1 MESRDS
7 TANRESKRM
16 KTSDNLER
24 NTRTNWLLTL
34 VSRITGLVRDGAISR
49 IFGTGVFASAFYFAF
64 QIPNL
69 FRRLF
74 GEGALSAAF
83 LPSYSTLQE
92 KDPQLAKA
100 LATLTISKLF
110 LLLGGIVIVGE
121 LVLWLILSQQTTPS
135 QSLQLL
141 MVMLPYMPLVCTV
154 AIFAAM
160 LHVHDRFGPPAAAP
174 IILNGLMIG
183 ALYGFSQVFDNSL
196 HHLMMIGVAVVVAGV
211 IQIMWSLH
219 ALRRIGWYTNNTS
232 GARDEMQKMMRRTI
246 PMILALGTLQIN
258 TLLDGL
264 IASWPTVFGASF
276 FGLEYPLPEGAM
288 GSLSWAQRLYQ
299 FPLGVFGIAVAT
311 AIYPLLAKQAKDAAS
326 FAATIH
332 RGLRLVVFV
341 GLPASAGLILVR
353 DPLAA
358 AIFQGGN
365 FTSDDALIVGSILL
379 GYAPAVWAYSM
390 IHVLTKAFYAKDD
403 VMTPVKI
410 AILVVF
416 LNFIL
421 NITLIWTPLGTS
433 ALAWST
439 SICAVLQVSILMV
452 LIRRHI
458 ATPVD
463 GNVLRSWGATS
474 ILTLLMGAIV
484 SVVMSLMW
492 VQNGTWSSSMYCLS
506 ASVGSGVVAFFIGSY
521 VMKMPELYWF
531 FGRKS

>member
-1 MESRDS
+1 
-7 TANRESKRM
+7 M
-16 KTSDNLER
+16 KNTDNLER
-24 NTRTNWLLTL
+24 NTRTNWSLTL

-74 GEGALSAAF
+74 GEGALAAAF
-83 LPSYSTLQE
+83 LPSYAKLQD

-110 LLLGGIVIVGE
+110 LLLGGVVIIGE
-121 LVLWLILSQQTTPS
+121 LLLWLILSQQTAPS
-135 QSLQLL
+135 QSLQLA

-183 ALYGFSQVFDNSL
+183 SLYGFAQVFDHSF
-196 HHLMMIGVAVVVAGV
+196 HHLVSIGVAVVVAGV

-219 ALRRIGWYTNNTS
+219 ALRRIGWYTSNTS
-232 GARDEMQKMMRRTI
+232 GATSEMRAMMRRTI

-264 IASWPTVFGASF
+264 IASWPTVFGSSF

-311 AIYPLLAKQAKDAAS
+311 AIYPLLAKQAKDASA
-326 FAATIH
+326 FAETIH
-332 RGLRLVVFV
+332 RGLRLVIFV

-358 AIFQGGN
+358 AIFQGGS
-365 FTSDDALIVGSILL
+365 FTSSDARIVGSILL

-390 IHVLTKAFYAKDD
+390 LHVLTKAFYAKDD
-403 VMTPVKI
+403 AMTPVKV
-410 AILVVF
+410 AIVVVV

-439 SICAVLQVSILMV
+439 AICAVLQVGILMM
-452 LIRRHI
+452 LIRRHL

-463 GNVLRSWGATS
+463 AAVLRSWGTTS
-474 ILTLLMGAIV
+474 VLTVVMGAGV
-484 SVVMSLMW
+484 GLVMNMMWTENGSWLDSL
-492 VQNGTWSSSMYCLS
+492 YCLGACV
-506 ASVGSGVVAFFIGSY
+506 ASGATIFFIGSY
-521 VMKMPELYWF
+521 VMKMPELHWF
-531 FGRKS
+531 FGRKT

>member
-1 MESRDS
+1 
-7 TANRESKRM
+7 M
-16 KTSDNLER
+16 KNSDNLER
-24 NTRTNWLLTL
+24 NTRTNWSLTL

-49 IFGTGVFASAFYFAF
+49 MFGTGIFASAFYFAF

-74 GEGALSAAF
+74 GEGALAAAF
-83 LPSYSTLQE
+83 LPSYSTLQA

-110 LLLGGIVIVGE
+110 LLLGGVVIVGE

-141 MVMLPYMPLVCTV
+141 MVMLPYMPLVCAV

-183 ALYGFSQVFDNSL
+183 ALFGFAQVFDNSL

-211 IQIMWSLH
+211 IQIMWSMH
-219 ALRRIGWYTNNTS
+219 ALRRIGWYTSDTS
-232 GARDEMQKMMRRTI
+232 AAKSEMRTMMRRTI

-264 IASWPTVFGASF
+264 IASWPTVFGSSF

-311 AIYPLLAKQAKDAAS
+311 AIYPLLAQQANNVTE

-341 GLPASAGLILVR
+341 GL

-358 AIFQGGN
+358 AIFQGGS
-365 FTSDDALIVGSILL
+365 FTSSDALIVGSILL

-390 IHVLTKAFYAKDD
+390 LHVLTKAFYAKDD
-403 VMTPVKI
+403 AMTPVKV
-410 AILVVF
+410 AILVVV

-452 LIRRHI
+452 FIRRHI
-458 ATPVD
+458 STPVD

-474 ILTLLMGAIV
+474 ALTLVMSVIV
-484 SVVMSLMW
+484 GVVMNMMW
-492 VQNGTWSSSMYCLS
+492 VEDGVWLDSVYCLAACV
-506 ASVGSGVVAFFIGSY
+506 ASGAVAFFVGSY
-521 VMKMPELYWF
+521 VMKMPELRWF

>member
-1 MESRDS
+1 
-7 TANRESKRM
+7 M
-16 KTSDNLER
+16 KSSDNLER
-24 NTRTNWLLTL
+24 NTRTNWSLTL

-49 IFGTGVFASAFYFAF
+49 MFGTGIFASAFYFAF

-74 GEGALSAAF
+74 GEGALAAAF
-83 LPSYSTLQE
+83 LPSYATLQA

-110 LLLGGIVIVGE
+110 LLLGGVVIVGE
-121 LVLWLILSQQTTPS
+121 LALWLILSQQATPS

-141 MVMLPYMPLVCTV
+141 MVMLPYMPLVCAV

-183 ALYGFSQVFDNSL
+183 ALYGFAQVFDNSL

-211 IQIMWSLH
+211 IQIMWSMH
-219 ALRRIGWYTNNTS
+219 ALRRIGWYTSDTS
-232 GARDEMQKMMRRTI
+232 AAKSEMRTMMRR
-246 PMILALGTLQIN
+246 LALGTLQIN

-264 IASWPTVFGASF
+264 IASWPTVFGSSF

-311 AIYPLLAKQAKDAAS
+311 AIYPLLAKQANNVTE
-326 FAATIH
+326 FATTIH

-358 AIFQGGN
+358 AIFQGGS
-365 FTSDDALIVGSILL
+365 FTSSDALIVGSILL

-390 IHVLTKAFYAKDD
+390 LHVLTKAFYAKDD
-403 VMTPVKI
+403 AMTPVKV
-410 AILVVF
+410 AILVVV

-452 LIRRHI
+452 FIRRHI
-458 ATPVD
+458 STPVD

-474 ILTLLMGAIV
+474 ALTLVMSVIV
-484 SVVMSLMW
+484 GVVMNMMW
-492 VQNGTWSSSMYCLS
+492 VEDGVWLDSVYCLAACV
-506 ASVGSGVVAFFIGSY
+506 ASGAVAFFVGSY
-521 VMKMPELYWF
+521 VMKMPELRWF

>member
-1 MESRDS
+1 
-7 TANRESKRM
+7 M
-16 KTSDNLER
+16 KNSDNLER
-24 NTRTNWLLTL
+24 NTRTNWSLTL

-49 IFGTGVFASAFYFAF
+49 MFGTGIFASAFYFAF

-74 GEGALSAAF
+74 GEGALAAAF
-83 LPSYSTLQE
+83 LPSYSTLQA

-110 LLLGGIVIVGE
+110 LLLGGVVIVGE

-141 MVMLPYMPLVCTV
+141 MVMLPYMPLVCAV

-183 ALYGFSQVFDNSL
+183 ALFGFAQVFDNSL

-211 IQIMWSLH
+211 IQIMWSMH
-219 ALRRIGWYTNNTS
+219 ALRRIGWYTSDTS
-232 GARDEMQKMMRRTI
+232 AAKSEMRTMMRRTI

-264 IASWPTVFGASF
+264 IASWPTVFGSSF

-311 AIYPLLAKQAKDAAS
+311 AIYPLLAKQANNVTE
-326 FAATIH
+326 FATTIR

-358 AIFQGGN
+358 TVFQGGS
-365 FTSDDALIVGSILL
+365 FTSSDALIVGSILL

-390 IHVLTKAFYAKDD
+390 LHVLTKAFYAKDD
-403 VMTPVKI
+403 AMTPVKV
-410 AILVVF
+410 AILVVV

-463 GNVLRSWGATS
+463 GDVLRSWGSTS

-492 VQNGTWSSSMYCLS
+492 VQNGTWSSSMYCLA
-506 ASVGSGVVAFFIGSY
+506 ASVGSGVVAFFVGSY
-521 VMKMPELYWF
+521 VMKMPELHWF